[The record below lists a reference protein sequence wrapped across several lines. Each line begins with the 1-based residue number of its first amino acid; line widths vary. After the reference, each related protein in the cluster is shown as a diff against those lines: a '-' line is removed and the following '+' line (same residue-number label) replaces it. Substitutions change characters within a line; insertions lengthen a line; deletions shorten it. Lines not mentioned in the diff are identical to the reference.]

1 VELEVTPVVEFG
13 PLEFEVRGDEVLAC
27 VDGRSEGDVLAVGG
41 GGGYGWI
48 VDGVSRGD
56 GWVGGCGRRVERED
70 V

>member
-1 VELEVTPVVEFG
+1 MELEVPAVVEFG

-27 VDGRSEGDVLAVGG
+27 VDGCGEGDVLAVGG

-56 GWVGGCGRRVERED
+56 G
-70 V
+70 